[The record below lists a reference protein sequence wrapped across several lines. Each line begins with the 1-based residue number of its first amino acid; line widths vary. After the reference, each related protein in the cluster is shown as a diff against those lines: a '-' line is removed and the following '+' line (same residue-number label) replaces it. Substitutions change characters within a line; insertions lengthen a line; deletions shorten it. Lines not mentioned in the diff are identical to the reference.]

1 MNFRKMILE
10 TLTSDKKSFKT
21 QKFYKK
27 TAIQFKNSI
36 GLQWS
41 FYISTAFYYSNFRLS
56 QALLF
61 FLLVDSSRL

>member
-10 TLTSDKKSFKT
+10 TLTSDKKSFKI

-27 TAIQFKNSI
+27 TAIQFKDSI

-41 FYISTAFYYSNFRLS
+41 F
-56 QALLF
+56 
-61 FLLVDSSRL
+61 